1 MKIILLIVLFPFI
14 EITLF
19 FLFLSEFGFI
29 VSLIEILITFIIG
42 CFIFSLNKKLFFESN
57 FKNVNF
63 LQINTFS
70 IEKNKRFIF
79 FVFGSIFLIIP
90 GYISDIVGIL
100 IMFKFVHN
108 NLLWFLFFRSKI
120 SNTNG
125 NYTNDVKEEII
136 DGEFY
141 DLHDIKKTYLKNKKM

>member
-29 VSLIEILITFIIG
+29 FSLIEILITFTIG

-57 FKNVNF
+57 FRNINF
-63 LQINTFS
+63 LQINKLS

-79 FVFGSIFLIIP
+79 FIFGSIFLIIP

-108 NLLWFLFFRSKI
+108 NLLRFLFFRSKS
-120 SNTNG
+120 SNRNG
-125 NYTNDVKEEII
+125 NYKNNVNEEII
-136 DGEFY
+136 EGEFY
-141 DLHDIKKTYLKNKKM
+141 DLHDIKRNISKK

>member
-19 FLFLSEFGFI
+19 FIFLSEFGFI

-42 CFIFSLNKKLFFESN
+42 FFIFSLNKKLFFESN
-57 FKNVNF
+57 FRNISF
-63 LQINTFS
+63 LQINKYS

-90 GYISDIVGIL
+90 GYLSDILGIL

-108 NLLWFLFFRSKI
+108 NLLRFLFFRPKS
-120 SNTNG
+120 SNANG
-125 NYTNDVKEEII
+125 NYSNDDKEEII
-136 DGEFY
+136 EGEFY
-141 DLHDIKKTYLKNKKM
+141 DLHDIKRNISKK

>member
-19 FLFLSEFGFI
+19 FIFLSEFGFI

-57 FKNVNF
+57 LRSVNF
-63 LQINTFS
+63 LQINKFS

-90 GYISDIVGIL
+90 GYISDIVGTL

-108 NLLWFLFFRSKI
+108 NLLRFLFFRSKS
-120 SNTNG
+120 SNTNEH
-125 NYTNDVKEEII
+125 YTNDVKEEII
-136 DGEFY
+136 EGEFY
-141 DLHDIKKTYLKNKKM
+141 DLHDIKRNISKK